1 MLTEQA
7 PEDLQVRG
15 VLHPLG
21 EDRLRSDRGLL
32 LRLGERDGRELYGE
46 VGEQDHLLHCQ
57 CLRARHVTHDGLVV
71 SGLLCYNHLSI
82 YK

>member
-46 VGEQDHLLHCQ
+46 VGEQDYLLYCQ
-57 CLRARHVTHDGLVV
+57 CVRAGHVIHHVIRH
-71 SGLLCYNHLSI
+71 I
-82 YK
+82 YFIDLNKLAIK